1 MASRCGIDR
10 EAGPVRDA
18 GSDAAQP
25 PAVTIAR
32 VSESVE
38 RHRAELRRLDSWE
51 PYLHKHSGLPGPRAN
66 LELVAAVAEEAD
78 ADRLWRLSASSDEFL
93 AMCGTAGLG
102 RIALME
108 PETVMTWLHEL
119 ASDPRWRVREG
130 VALALQR
137 FGRENMERLL
147 AEMRSWASD
156 TPFVQRAAAAGLCEP
171 DLLQRPENAVEVM
184 IILDHITTSLGET
197 ANRKDEG
204 FKALRKALGYCWSV
218 AAAAAPANARP
229 YIEKWLQ
236 STDKDIAWVMKS
248 NLGKVRMAGFD
259 GDGEAPA
266 KRVTRSRKAA
276 AGATPR
282 PATGRRS
289 RRTAS

>member
-1 MASRCGIDR
+1 MDR
-10 EAGPVRDA
+10 AAGPVRDA
-18 GSDAAQP
+18 GRDAAQP
-25 PAVTIAR
+25 TAVTIAR
-32 VSESVE
+32 VSERVE
-38 RHRAELRRLDSWE
+38 RYRGELRALESWE

-93 AMCGTAGLG
+93 ALCGTAGLG

-156 TPFVQRAAAAGLCEP
+156 SPFVQRAAAAALCEP
-171 DLLQRPENAVEVM
+171 DLLQRPEDAVEVM
-184 IILDHITTSLGET
+184 MILDHITKSLGAAT
-197 ANRKDEG
+197 NRKDEG

-229 YIEKWLQ
+229 YIDKWLQ

-248 NLGKVRMAGFD
+248 NLGKARMAGFD
-259 GDGEAPA
+259 GDAEAPPR
-266 KRVTRSRKAA
+266 RVARSRKTPASSAA
-276 AGATPR
+276 PR